1 MKKFVNLAY
10 YFASFTV
17 KQQTMRKA
25 FLVFSVTLLSITAIL
40 IYINWKFS
48 FLLLIFIPLI
58 LMGLYDMYQSK
69 HTIKRNFPLLGRLRY
84 LLESMGPEMRQYFI
98 ETDTEG
104 KPFNRLQRSMVYARS
119 KKETDMEPFGTQLN
133 TYKPSY
139 EWINHSIRAISFQ
152 NVNTK
157 PLVKIGSSQC
167 TKPYEASMFNISAM
181 SYGSLSK
188 NAIIALN
195 EGAKKGG
202 FFHNT
207 GEGGLSPYHL
217 QGGDVV
223 WNIGTGYFSCRN
235 FDGTFNPDE
244 FEKRA
249 VLENVKMIEIKF
261 SQGAKPGHGGI
272 LPKEK
277 VTDEIAAIRLVNKGH
292 DIISPP
298 THSAFSTP
306 LELMAF
312 IKLLREK
319 SGGKPIGIKICIGNK
334 SEFLAICKA
343 MVETK
348 TYLDFI
354 TVDGGEGGT
363 GAAPPEYSDHVGMPL
378 RDALAFVYDCLN
390 GFGIKDQIKIIASGK
405 VISGFDIIR
414 NLSIGADLCNSARG
428 MMFALGCIQALEC
441 HSNTCPTGVAT
452 QNPKLIKGL
461 VPEEKS
467 IRVARFQYETVKSA
481 VDLMASAGLDHP
493 DKVDRTVVSTRI
505 DASQI
510 KTFYEIYPE
519 LDKGCLL
526 NENTVPKEFSIF
538 WKKANANQ
546 F

>member
-1 MKKFVNLAY
+1 
-10 YFASFTV
+10 
-17 KQQTMRKA
+17 MRKA
-25 FLVFSVTLLSITAIL
+25 FLVFSITILSLTGIL
-40 IYINWKFS
+40 IYVNWKFS

-69 HTIKRNFPLLGRLRY
+69 HTIKRNFPLLGRMRY

-119 KKETDMEPFGTQLN
+119 KKESDMEPFGTQLN
-133 TYKPSY
+133 TYSSGY

-152 NVNTK
+152 DINTK

-167 TKPYEASMFNISAM
+167 TKPYSASMFNISAM

-202 FFHNT
+202 FYHNT

-235 FDGTFNPDE
+235 LDGTFNAVE

-249 VLENVKMIEIKF
+249 VLDNVKMIEIKF

-277 VTDEIAAIRLVNKGH
+277 VTDEIAAIRLVDKGH
-292 DIISPP
+292 DIVSPP

-306 LELMAF
+306 LELIDF
-312 IKLLREK
+312 VKLLREK
-319 SGGKPIGIKICIGNK
+319 SDGKPIGMKICIGNK
-334 SEFLAICKA
+334 SEFIGICKA
-343 MVETK
+343 MVETN

-441 HSNTCPTGVAT
+441 HANTCPTGVAT
-452 QNPKLIKGL
+452 QDPKLTKGL

-467 IRVARFQYETVKSA
+467 IRVARFQNETVKNA
-481 VDLMASAGLDHP
+481 VDLMASAGIDHP

-505 DASQI
+505 DASHV

-519 LDKGCLL
+519 LNKGCLL
-526 NENTVPKEFSIF
+526 NEHTVPKEFLFF
-538 WKKANANQ
+538 WKKASIEK